1 MKKSR
6 LSAVMLAVSLLC
18 APMQAKAELWGDVNS
33 DGLVNAE
40 DIALMQNYLHGKS
53 QFTEA
58 QFRTADLNHD
68 DAVNIFDFCLLKQK
82 VIRTPEEVSL
92 SVMTFSQHPDYPT
105 GCESASL
112 CMLLHYYDVN
122 VAMEQIVDV
131 LPKGPLPYSS
141 GGTLYGANP
150 EREFVGNPKDSNSY
164 GVYNR
169 PIASTAVAF
178 RSGVHTKQGASLAEV
193 ISLLNQ
199 GTPVMAWYCTNPD
212 KGITYRRS
220 WYDYETGEFIQWPSG
235 EHAVVICGHDAEYI
249 TYRDPNTGGSRTM
262 KQSVFQKVFDEM
274 GGRILYFDD

>member
-1 MKKSR
+1 
-6 LSAVMLAVSLLC
+6 MLAVSLLC
-18 APMQAKAELWGDVNS
+18 APMQAKAELWGDVSS
-33 DGLVNAE
+33 DGLVNAD

-169 PIASTAVAF
+169 PIASTAVVF